1 MMLNIC
7 IKLNFF
13 YLDFQETERAVLKL
27 PPNSEDDKEPDDAQ
41 EVKNNLP
48 VLADDQIKEYE
59 EDFPSDK
66 EKRGMYGKSI
76 ITYCFHLFGG

>member
-1 MMLNIC
+1 MRHPVPLVFNIC
-7 IKLNFF
+7 IKLIFF
-13 YLDFQETERAVLKL
+13 YLALQETERAVLKL

-66 EKRGMYGKSI
+66 EKRGMSEE
-76 ITYCFHLFGG
+76 

>member
-1 MMLNIC
+1 M
-7 IKLNFF
+7 
-13 YLDFQETERAVLKL
+13 KL
-27 PPNSEDDKEPDDAQ
+27 PPNSEDDKEPEDAQ

-66 EKRGMYGKSI
+66 EKRGM
-76 ITYCFHLFGG
+76 

>member
-1 MMLNIC
+1 M
-7 IKLNFF
+7 
-13 YLDFQETERAVLKL
+13 KL

-48 VLADDQIKEYE
+48 ILADDQIKEYE

-66 EKRGMYGKSI
+66 EKRGMENPR
-76 ITYCFHLFGG
+76 